1 MANTLVDFWRLIWQ
15 EKPHVIVMVTNLME
29 GGRNK
34 CHQYWPDS
42 DTVYYGPFKVTL
54 IDKQLLSDYTIR
66 ELQLIVRERERG
78 RESGGED
85 GSYGPLKISN
95 LFYYYKLYA

>member
-1 MANTLVDFWRLIWQ
+1 MYHSTGPMANTLVDFWRLIWQ

-29 GGRNK
+29 GARNK

-54 IDKQLLSDYTIR
+54 IDKQLLTDYTIR
-66 ELQLIVRERERG
+66 ELQLIVSEG
-78 RESGGED
+78 ESGGER
-85 GSYGPLKISN
+85 SWVWPIK
-95 LFYYYKLYA
+95 